1 MEIYL
6 LIFGMVISSM
16 LGYTFIKSEMDEEN
30 DPDLDI

>member
-1 MEIYL
+1 METFI

-16 LGYTFIKSEMDEEN
+16 LGYAFIKSEIDEEN